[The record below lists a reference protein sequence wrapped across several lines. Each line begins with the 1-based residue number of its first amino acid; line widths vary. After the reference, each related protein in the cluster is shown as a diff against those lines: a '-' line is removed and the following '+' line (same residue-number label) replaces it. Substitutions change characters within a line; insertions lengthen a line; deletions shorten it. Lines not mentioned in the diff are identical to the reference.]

1 MGKNLHGRA
10 LVQQKEDALNR
21 MFSLG
26 EKKSVHTKGKIH
38 SCNYLTA
45 KNNTLDQLVTFLED
59 ENYLGKLNLV
69 TADFISAFLESKV
82 EDENCNKTIKNH
94 LSKISS
100 FFTALKRMG
109 YEINLSKEEFEVLHV
124 EFKDSGYE
132 TLSFDRSFINPE
144 KVIEALYCMRLSSG
158 ILAELQFT
166 CGYRVHEAFQIR
178 PEHVEFKN
186 NLLSI
191 KEGVIKGKGGFP
203 LHMKLIL
210 PELYRKLQ
218 LLFEFYDGF
227 DISVNQYNKD
237 IHYITGHGYS
247 SHSFRYNYAQLLY
260 QGFLLSGCTEN
271 AAKLQVSEAMG
282 HHRAEITGCYL
293 GNGGK

>member
-1 MGKNLHGRA
+1 MSKNLRGST
-10 LVQQKEDALNR
+10 LTKQKKDPNNR
-21 MFSLG
+21 MFNLG
-26 EKKSVHTKGKIH
+26 EKKSVHTQGQIH
-38 SCNYLTA
+38 SCNYLSA
-45 KNNTLDQLVTFLED
+45 KNNTLDQLVNFLED
-59 ENYLGKLNLV
+59 ESYSGKLNLV
-69 TADFISAFLESKV
+69 MADYISALLEVKV
-82 EDENCNKTIKNH
+82 EDQNCNKTIKNH

-100 FFTALKRMG
+100 FFTALKHLG
-109 YEINLSKEEFEVLHV
+109 YETYITHEEFESLRD
-124 EFKDSGYE
+124 EFKNAGHE
-132 TLSFDRSFINPE
+132 TLSFDRSFENPE
-144 KVIEALYCMRLSSG
+144 KVIESLYCMRLASG

-166 CGYRVHEAFQIR
+166 CGYRVHEAFQIQ
-178 PEHVEFKN
+178 PEHIEFKN

-227 DISVNQYNKD
+227 DISANQYNKD
-237 IHYITGHGYS
+237 IQYITGQKYS

-260 QGFLLSGCTEN
+260 EGFALSGCTEYE
-271 AAKLQVSEAMG
+271 AKLQVSEAMG